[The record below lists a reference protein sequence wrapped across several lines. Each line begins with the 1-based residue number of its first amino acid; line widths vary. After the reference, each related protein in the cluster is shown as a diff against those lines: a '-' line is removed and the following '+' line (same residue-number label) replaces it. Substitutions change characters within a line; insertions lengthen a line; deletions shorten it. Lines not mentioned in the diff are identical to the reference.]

1 MRYFEDI
8 EPGQKERF
16 GSYRVTKE
24 EIVAFAGQYDPQP
37 FHLDEE
43 AAKRSLFG
51 GICASGWHTAAMT
64 MRLVVDDFTS
74 KGVASLG
81 SPGGEHLRW
90 RRPVYPGDTLSVEIE
105 ILEKKDHPKRPNV
118 GLVKTSWT
126 TFNQKNEPVMTL
138 IAEMLM
144 AKRPQEG

>member
-16 GSYRVTKE
+16 GSYHVTKE
-24 EIVAFAGQYDPQP
+24 EIVAFAGRYDPQP

-81 SPGGEHLRW
+81 SPGGDHLRW
-90 RRPVYPGDTLSVEIE
+90 RRPSTRAIRSRSRLRS
-105 ILEKKDHPKRPNV
+105 
-118 GLVKTSWT
+118 
-126 TFNQKNEPVMTL
+126 
-138 IAEMLM
+138 
-144 AKRPQEG
+144 